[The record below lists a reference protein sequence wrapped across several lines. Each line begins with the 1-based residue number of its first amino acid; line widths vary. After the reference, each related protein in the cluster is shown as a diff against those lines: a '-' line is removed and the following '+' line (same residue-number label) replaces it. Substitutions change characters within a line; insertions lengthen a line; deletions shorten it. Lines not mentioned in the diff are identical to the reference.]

1 MSLFPVWRPPSASGY
16 PFCFEMEERPV
27 STCREKHR
35 KAKCAKRLRG
45 GLGLVWA
52 AICIKDISIF
62 SIFHITVPAQTIR
75 PCVCAHKKY
84 SRKSHF
90 YYISLP
96 VRWESWWVKVKC
108 GSVIERL
115 DHEARS
121 IFTLGLLIRIYFF
134 GNLIKIGCFL
144 SMVNRFFQCP
154 MQQTCLD
161 FDLRLD
167 HFEMFFCERA
177 IA

>member
-1 MSLFPVWRPPSASGY
+1 M
-16 PFCFEMEERPV
+16 
-27 STCREKHR
+27 
-35 KAKCAKRLRG
+35 
-45 GLGLVWA
+45 
-52 AICIKDISIF
+52 
-62 SIFHITVPAQTIR
+62 
-75 PCVCAHKKY
+75 
-84 SRKSHF
+84 
-90 YYISLP
+90 
-96 VRWESWWVKVKC
+96 KVKC

-161 FDLRLD
+161 FDLPLD
-167 HFEMFFCERA
+167 HFEMFFLREGHC
-177 IA
+177 IALPWLVWPNQDDVMSVLTRL